1 MNHQPF
7 IATQVEQA
15 LKNGKAVVGLESALL
30 GGALPYP
37 ENLELAELVE
47 ETVRFGGGVPAM
59 SGVVDGRIIIG
70 MDRSQQ
76 ERFAQDPSKLRKM
89 SSRDLPIVT
98 GLGESGVTT
107 VASAV
112 LCCAMAGIH
121 VFAGGGIGGVH
132 RGFAERFDISAD
144 LNEIARCE
152 VAVVCSGAKVIL
164 DLANTLEY
172 LETQGVPVLGFKTQ
186 DFPAYFVP
194 SGHPVD
200 QCLDNPTSVAAI
212 MEAKWGL
219 GLQGGIVVANA
230 IPDTVVLDADDVEQ
244 QVTRALIKAA
254 DSGVNGKAITNFLL
268 KELSEA
274 TEGASR
280 IAISECLLANIDL
293 ATKIALAFA
302 ERCSSQYE
310 PQVV

>member
-7 IATQVEQA
+7 IASDVEQA
-15 LKNGKAVVGLESALL
+15 LKSGKAVVGLESALL

-37 ENLELAELVE
+37 ENLELVESAEQ
-47 ETVRFGGGVPAM
+47 TVRAGGGVPAM
-59 SGVVDGRIIIG
+59 TGVVDGRIIVG
-70 MDRSQQ
+70 MDRSQR
-76 ERFAQDPSKLRKM
+76 ERFAREPSTLRKM
-89 SSRDLPIVT
+89 SSRDLPIVA
-98 GLGESGVTT
+98 GLGECGVTT

-112 LCCAMAGIH
+112 LCCALAGIH

-144 LNEIARCE
+144 LNEIARCQ

-172 LETQGVPVLGFKTQ
+172 LETQGVPVLGFETE

-200 QCLDNPTSVAAI
+200 QCLDSPTAVAEI

-230 IPDTVVLDADDVEQ
+230 IPDTVALDADDVEK

-254 DSGVNGKAITNFLL
+254 DCGVTGKAITSFLL

-274 TEGASR
+274 TLGASR
-280 IAISECLLANIDL
+280 VATSDCLLANIAL
-293 ATKIALAFA
+293 ATKIALAFSA
-302 ERCSSQYE
+302 RRSA
-310 PQVV
+310 